1 VPPADLRS
9 GDEEA
14 FQKSFIKNAPHWNL
28 VYEGALVVL
37 EEAGRKRLMVPDFVA
52 RSPRSSTEVLIEIV
66 GFWRKDYLERKI
78 GKVRLIMNRRL
89 ALIVNSTLSVSREE
103 LTAPNAEGVRI
114 LFYANRDELKQAAKT
129 LAEELE
135 GIP

>member
-1 VPPADLRS
+1 
-9 GDEEA
+9 
-14 FQKSFIKNAPHWNL
+14 
-28 VYEGALVVL
+28 
-37 EEAGRKRLMVPDFVA
+37 
-52 RSPRSSTEVLIEIV
+52 
-66 GFWRKDYLERKI
+66 
-78 GKVRLIMNRRL
+78 MNRRL